1 MKSKI
6 GGSIYCKRNIESELH
21 NLKSVGYDFA
31 ELDLGQPIEPNKIFA
46 NEIKKVKNII
56 PILVGHLP
64 EIDFK
69 EEEIERC
76 KKFIEILS
84 NQNVNLFVI
93 HLFSRNLTTD
103 GNIDLKIRGL
113 KELTDFAK
121 NNNSILALENTEEDV
136 GTLKTVFN
144 KISEISFCL
153 DIGHANLFAKENRSI
168 NLIKNFGKILKHI
181 HLHDNVGGDAEKFD
195 LHLPIG
201 AGRINFVPIF
211 DKLKEIKYS
220 GNITLE
226 VYNPDKEYRKISIE
240 RARKLIC
247 VH

>member
-6 GGSIYCKRNIESELH
+6 GGSTYCKQELESELK
-21 NLKSVGYDFA
+21 NLKATGYDFA
-31 ELDLGQPIEPNKIFA
+31 ELDLGLPIEPNKIF
-46 NEIKKVKNII
+46 EDELKIVKNII

-69 EEEIERC
+69 KEEIGRC

-93 HLFSRNLTTD
+93 HLFSKNLPTKN
-103 GNIDLKIRGL
+103 NIDLKIRSL

-121 NNNSILALENTEEDV
+121 SKNSILALENTEEDV
-136 GTLKTVFN
+136 DILKKVFN
-144 KISEISFCL
+144 EIPAIHFCL

-168 NLIKNFGKILKHI
+168 NLINNFGKFLLKHI
-181 HLHDNVGGDAEKFD
+181 HIHDNNGGYAEKFD

-201 AGRINFVPIF
+201 AGRINFTPIF
-211 DKLKEIKYS
+211 DKLRETNYS

-226 VYNPDKEYRKISIE
+226 VYNPDKECRKISIDKVK
-240 RARKLIC
+240 KL
-247 VH
+247 V